1 MRRFVALVLA
11 AFSAYALSFAL
22 DLLVGNAVG
31 VYPAAAIRAIAPWAL
46 LSAVAGVIAVYLAP
60 TFRWLVSP
68 ALLIALLAVA
78 GGIIGHRHSLIVGA
92 AMLGQAGLMWRATAP
107 SPASHSPLR

>member
-1 MRRFVALVLA
+1 VRRLVALILSA
-11 AFSAYALSFAL
+11 LSAYALSFAL
-22 DLLVGNAVG
+22 DLLVGGVTG
-31 VYPAAAIRAIAPWAL
+31 VYPATAFLPVVTWALIAAI
-46 LSAVAGVIAVYLAP
+46 AGVLAVYLAP

-92 AMLGQAGLMWRATAP
+92 AMLVQAGLLWRATAP
-107 SPASHSPLR
+107 SPASHSPRR